1 LIGHTACPFH
11 SVGGRISVVLARIL
25 GTPKTSRPG
34 RTPFASLRLDEN
46 IEMVMTET
54 SQRSEPVNQ
63 RKIEQPLVEI
73 IPDSGAAI
81 IGPSAWTT

>member
-1 LIGHTACPFH
+1 M
-11 SVGGRISVVLARIL
+11 
-25 GTPKTSRPG
+25 
-34 RTPFASLRLDEN
+34 PFASLRLDEN

-81 IGPSAWTT
+81 IGPGAWTT